1 MQSLVCGSLRGLY
14 ILFPIFFAYIFFS
27 CFILL
32 YIIGRWTSL
41 VLTFLLHVS
50 ALYLLLMY
58 VHVYQYMSM
67 YIYFLFKNNVL
78 PIYYCALYPYF
89 LKLSLDEILYFR
101 PSRFFSAKRY
111 S

>member
-1 MQSLVCGSLRGLY
+1 MQSLVCGSLRGVY
-14 ILFPIFFAYIFFS
+14 ILFPIFFAYILFS

-50 ALYLLLMY
+50 ALYLLIMY

-67 YIYFLFKNNVL
+67 CMYFLFKNNVL
-78 PIYYCALYPYF
+78 PILLCFISLFFEAF
-89 LKLSLDEILYFR
+89 LR
-101 PSRFFSAKRY
+101 
-111 S
+111 